1 MRKWRLPL
9 TYQPKVEPVLLGTCR
24 QTIRT
29 GRKKQVGDLIRF
41 FLWTGRP
48 YWSKQINLTEY
59 EPITSTEEIRILPD
73 GITWSAGRIIQV
85 DTWHTLNWLAGLDSI
100 VPPTGEA
107 LRDVLIGKNGKI
119 PVEGIEAQIL
129 RW

>member
-9 TYQPKVEPVLLGTCR
+9 TYQPKIEPVKLGTCR
-24 QTIRT
+24 QTIRI

-48 YWSKQINLTEY
+48 YWSKQLNLTEY
-59 EPITSTEEIRILPD
+59 ESLKEVEDIKILYIGILFSD
-73 GITWSAGRIIQV
+73 G
-85 DTWHTLNWLAGLDSI
+85 GLVPWNFKYMDQIAAFDFI
-100 VPPTGEA
+100 VPPTGIG
-107 LRDVLIGKNGKI
+107 LRSVLINKNGKI
-119 PVEGIEAQIL
+119 PLGGIEAQIL